1 MPSRFFGKIVRV
13 SGTGRAATARPL
25 AGCSPGRLGL
35 TSRGGSFPR
44 NESSVPL
51 SGGRT
56 SGGPLLL
63 GLLAPVMAA
72 GLSQSLA
79 APPSVDSPS
88 DGERAVVNTA
98 GQGGPPSPTS
108 IYRAEP
114 PAAFSAP
121 RSSGASPT
129 ARDAGQGER
138 LVAAS
143 LAALAR
149 QPAIVAELRQSAIVS
164 GRRFVGVGRYVQ
176 SGLGEDQ
183 RFRFESSLTGD
194 AETFHF
200 LEVADGVAFWSF
212 EKHGDLAASIHRV
225 DLRSVRRKLEGF
237 GPRVGNADAITP
249 HLGGVQRVLAR
260 VREWFRFEQAE
271 SVLLAAEPAWS
282 VTARWSPEGL
292 ARLMPER
299 LRGPAA
305 EGRLEAADLPQGMP
319 WQVRIVIG
327 KRDLFPYRI
336 EWLAVPGPRPA
347 AGGRL
352 DLVGLLEFHDVHL
365 GGAVDASAFV
375 YRPASEGLVDATAT
389 FLEGVHPLRP

>member
-13 SGTGRAATARPL
+13 SGTGRGTTGGPSAACG
-25 AGCSPGRLGL
+25 AGRLRLTPGRRPAFAVSFGPGPPAFRDFRGL
-35 TSRGGSFPR
+35 
-44 NESSVPL
+44 V
-51 SGGRT
+51 
-56 SGGPLLL
+56 LLWS
-63 GLLAPVMAA
+63 LLAPAIAA
-72 GLSQSLA
+72 GLSTGGA
-79 APPSVDSPS
+79 ALPADPAVRAGPPGVS
-88 DGERAVVNTA
+88 AA
-98 GQGGPPSPTS
+98 GQGGQPAPTS
-108 IYRAEP
+108 IYRADS
-114 PAAFSAP
+114 PAALSAS
-121 RSSGASPT
+121 RSVAASS
-129 ARDAGQGER
+129 ASREAGQGER

-143 LAALAR
+143 LAALVR

-164 GRRFVGVGRYVQ
+164 GRRFVGAGRYVQ

-183 RFRFESSLTGD
+183 RFRFESSLAGE

-212 EKHGDLAASIHRV
+212 EKHGDLAPSIHRV

-237 GPRVGNADAITP
+237 GPRIGHGDAVTP
-249 HLGGVQRVLAR
+249 HLGGVQRVLSR
-260 VREWFRFEQAE
+260 VREWFRFEQPE

-282 VTARWSPEGL
+282 VTGRWSPEGL
-292 ARLMPER
+292 ARLVPER

-319 WQVRIVIG
+319 WQVRLVLG

-347 AGGRL
+347 ADRRI
-352 DLVGLLEFHDVHL
+352 DLVGLLEFHDVQL

-375 YRPASEGLVDATAT
+375 YRPAAEGLIDATVT